1 MKEKFVL
8 ITGGAKRIGATTSR
22 YLHEKGFNII
32 LHYNNSELEAE
43 SISKELNKIRKNSCF
58 TIQADFNSENSISK
72 LVERVKSITKALD
85 LLVNNAS
92 SFYPTPIDT
101 ASSGQWKDLT
111 DTNVTTP
118 LFLIQA
124 LAPYLKRANGCIINI
139 SDTLVKNGIKEYSLN
154 SGAKAALEGITKSL
168 AKELAPKV
176 RVNGIAPGAI
186 LWPDDKDLSNKEK
199 ESILKKI
206 AMGRIGKPED
216 IASAIFFLT
225 ESKYTTGQII
235 NVDGGTFSF

>member
-1 MKEKFVL
+1 MREKFVL

-22 YLHEKGFNII
+22 YLHKKGFNII

-43 SISKELNKIRKNSCF
+43 NISKELNKMRENSCF
-58 TIQADFNSENSISK
+58 AIRANFNSETSIDS
-72 LVERVKSITKALD
+72 LVGQVKSITETLD

-101 ASSGQWKDLT
+101 ASSDQWKDLT

-124 LAPYLKRANGCIINI
+124 LALYLKRANGCVINI
-139 SDTLVKNGIKEYSLN
+139 SDTLVKNGIKEYSLY

-168 AKELAPKV
+168 AKELAPAV

-186 LWPDDKDLSNKEK
+186 LWPDDKDLSDKEK
-199 ESILKKI
+199 ESILNKV
-206 AMGRIGKPED
+206 ALGRIGKPED

-235 NVDGGTFSF
+235 CVDGGRFSF